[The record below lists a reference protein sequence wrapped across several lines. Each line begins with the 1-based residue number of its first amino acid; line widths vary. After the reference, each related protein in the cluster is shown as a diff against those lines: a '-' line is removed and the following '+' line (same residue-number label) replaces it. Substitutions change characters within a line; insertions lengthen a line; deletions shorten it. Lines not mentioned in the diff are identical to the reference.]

1 MLSTCVSSYHNYVF
15 GIFFSDWK
23 LTSTSLSSNI
33 ENRSATPLVPDSPPE
48 PMEEENR
55 ATPKDTLSLLNV
67 KDIGDTLSLRQGS
80 EPQQTSLP
88 HSQMTPS
95 PILGLIQPGGY
106 VARSPAASSTHS
118 SQCSTEESSPGL
130 APSLHFLR
138 EAHHY
143 LGRYNVTKK

>member
-1 MLSTCVSSYHNYVF
+1 MCIRLSKSCFLH
-15 GIFFSDWK
+15 FFYSDWK
-23 LTSTSLSSNI
+23 LTSTSLSADM
-33 ENRSATPLVPDSPPE
+33 EDRSATPLVQDSPPE
-48 PMEEENR
+48 PMEEEHR
-55 ATPKDTLSLLNV
+55 SITKDTLSLLNV
-67 KDIGDTLSLRQGS
+67 KNTGDMLSLRQGS
-80 EPQQTSLP
+80 EPQQSTLAR
-88 HSQMTPS
+88 SQMTPS

-143 LGRYNVTKK
+143 LGRYNVIM